1 MPNRKLIKSLTF
13 VVFIVF
19 MLLYP
24 ILSRNMYWI
33 HILCIVFINI
43 LLTSS
48 LRTINLTGDIS
59 LGTGG
64 FLLVGAYG
72 SALLAM
78 KFGLSVWLSMLLGGL
93 MTAVTAFLLGFAVMR
108 TKGVYFSIM
117 TLLVSEILRLTMW
130 YWKDLSGGSQ
140 GLNDI
145 PRPNAI
151 NLFGLETIS
160 FDNRF
165 TMYYLI
171 LVIVALCLL
180 ALFRLER
187 SLGLPWMVLKKSDVL
202 SESIGIDVFGYRY
215 IAFVVSCF
223 FTGIGGALFAHYMGL
238 LESSELGKFAMLS
251 SIYIIIYMV
260 VGGEGSFWGPI
271 LGAGFLTI
279 MPEIFRPLKEY
290 QPIFFGLLV
299 ILIMFFMRQ
308 GLVSLPHHLWMG
320 WTRVGR
326 HLRKY
331 TV

>member
-1 MPNRKLIKSLTF
+1 MPNRKLIKSLTLI
-13 VVFIVF
+13 VFIVV

-24 ILSRNMYWI
+24 ILSKNMYWI

-43 LLTSS
+43 LLASS
-48 LRTINLTGDIS
+48 IRTINLTGDVS
-59 LGTGG
+59 LGTSG

-78 KFGLSVWLSMLLGGL
+78 KVGLSVWLSMFLGVL
-93 MTAVTAFLLGFAVMR
+93 VAATAAFLLGFAITR

-145 PRPNAI
+145 PRPNPI
-151 NLFGLETIS
+151 NIFGMITITFES
-160 FDNRF
+160 KMA
-165 TMYYLI
+165 MYYLI
-171 LVIVALCLL
+171 LVVVALCLL

-187 SLGLPWMVLKKSDVL
+187 SLGLPWMALKKSDVL
-202 SESIGIDVFGYRY
+202 SESIGINVFNYRH
-215 IAFVVSCF
+215 ITFVIGCF
-223 FTGIGGALFAHYMGL
+223 FTGIAGVLFAHYMGL

-251 SIYIIIYMV
+251 SIYIVIYMV
-260 VGGEGSFWGPI
+260 VGGEGSFWGPT
-271 LGAGFLTI
+271 LGAGILTI

-299 ILIMFFMRQ
+299 ILIIFFMRQ
-308 GLVSLPHHLWMG
+308 GIISLPYYLRLW
-320 WTRVGR
+320 
-326 HLRKY
+326 LLKNENA
-331 TV
+331 